1 MKSGVKPPHSTRR
14 EKAMQYKISRKKL
27 ISLGIYFVLSDLVAL
42 VVVVYFI
49 SYPNDC
55 LKKVAMTSGFV
66 ISSNQY
72 QAAAHKIADAIKN
85 RKIPGGQILLVG
97 VIVDQN
103 GKVYAVDADR
113 NEVLIDENPQTEP
126 KTELWGGVNLTN
138 LPGNSV
144 FGMLTLTEGEN
155 EMVGQS
161 AMLYQRK

>member
-1 MKSGVKPPHSTRR
+1 
-14 EKAMQYKISRKKL
+14 MQFNISRKKL
-27 ISLGIYFVLSDLVAL
+27 ISLGIYFVLADLFAL
-42 VVVVYFI
+42 IGAVYFI

-55 LKKVAMTSGFV
+55 LKKIATTSGFV

-85 RKIPGGQILLVG
+85 RKTPGGQMLLVG

-113 NEVLIDENPQTEP
+113 QEVLIDENPQTETR
-126 KTELWGGVNLTN
+126 TELWGGVNLTS
-138 LPGNSV
+138 LPGNAV
-144 FGMLTLTEGEN
+144 FGMLTLTEN
-155 EMVGQS
+155 ETELVGQS

>member
-1 MKSGVKPPHSTRR
+1 
-14 EKAMQYKISRKKL
+14 MQFKISRKKL
-27 ISLGIYFVLSDLVAL
+27 ISLGIYFVLADLLAL
-42 VVVVYFI
+42 IVVVYFI

-55 LKKVAMTSGFV
+55 LKKIATTSGFV

-85 RKIPGGQILLVG
+85 RKPPGGQMLLVG

-113 NEVLIDENPQTEP
+113 QEVLIDENPQTET
-126 KTELWGGVNLTN
+126 KIELWGGVNLTS
-138 LPGNSV
+138 LPGDVV
-144 FGMLTLTEGEN
+144 FGMLTLTEN
-155 EMVGQS
+155 ETELVGQS